1 MKSKICDFWNDE
13 DAAVTVDWV
22 VLTAGIIGLALLALI
37 PIGYGSTSLA
47 SQVADWI
54 RGADAEISEMH
65 DSLISQSG
73 NSTD

>member
-1 MKSKICDFWNDE
+1 MKSTITDFWSDE

-22 VLTAGIIGLALLALI
+22 VLTAGVVGFALLALV

-73 NSTD
+73 NNTE